1 MRNCLQ
7 LIRKTDM
14 QGAPVSLNQIDREI
28 CDYMGVECHPGR
40 YAYGWFDVIGFQL
53 AAGKSFDD
61 IDHFLCDSECIL
73 AEQLR
78 EINQWLAYYFS
89 ANRRKWHPNLA
100 PDDERRQCELTV
112 QQINVA
118 WDLIQRARTQS
129 Q

>member
-14 QGAPVSLNQIDREI
+14 QGAPVSLNHIDREI

-40 YAYGWFDVIGFQL
+40 SAYGWFDVIGFQL

-73 AEQLR
+73 VEQLR

-89 ANRRKWHPNLA
+89 ENPRPIA
-100 PDDERRQCELTV
+100 PGQEVLHGHG
-112 QQINVA
+112 
-118 WDLIQRARTQS
+118 LI
-129 Q
+129 